1 MPLHTKLSGLSD
13 LKVQNVNESG
23 LWRHSMKTIC
33 PLNKAKGAS
42 GSCFFAVNCHF
53 DLSVAW
59 GISWGYVDKM
69 LIANCNFRSYA
80 NITWPWMWHCD
91 GSTNFVIRNNRVFYS
106 AGRFG
111 FSNSFNGIIEN
122 NHITRMGDLQA
133 FKGETGGFNIDFSK
147 DMVVMNN
154 LLDVEGNSIVDR
166 NMGETILSQGGNPIG
181 QSLGRVE
188 KASEFSVTDRTQNWN
203 QLRTSDLS
211 TCSVVA
217 IIKGKGAGQWRR
229 IKKNDKHTIWI
240 ESPWAVIPDES
251 SNYVV
256 TNWSAEDW
264 LVKGNILKEN
274 NRGIWFYCG

>member
-1 MPLHTKLSGLSD
+1 
-13 LKVQNVNESG
+13 
-23 LWRHSMKTIC
+23 
-33 PLNKAKGAS
+33 
-42 GSCFFAVNCHF
+42 
-53 DLSVAW
+53 
-59 GISWGYVDKM
+59 
-69 LIANCNFRSYA
+69 
-80 NITWPWMWHCD
+80 MWHCD

-229 IKKNDKHTIWI
+229 IKKNHKNTIW
-240 ESPWAVIPDES
+240 
-251 SNYVV
+251 N
-256 TNWSAEDW
+256 
-264 LVKGNILKEN
+264 
-274 NRGIWFYCG
+274 